1 MFGRR
6 RQITKKDYPDLLM
19 EMARDLENVRVM
31 VGRMN
36 DWADQIDQGDLADGL
51 YEAGQ
56 SLKDAQGDAE
66 RAARKV
72 ADELEKEARDR

>member
-6 RQITKKDYPDLLM
+6 RITKKDYPGLLAQM
-19 EMARDLENVRVM
+19 VKDLENCRVM

-51 YEAGQ
+51 YHAGLAIKEAQ
-56 SLKDAQGDAE
+56 DDAE
-66 RAARKV
+66 RAARRV
-72 ADELEKEARDR
+72 AADLEKEARER